1 MKKTNL
7 IAVIV
12 SMAIITLT
20 SCKKSKVEIP
30 VNNSADLQK
39 IQTFFDNN
47 KPKYESFT
55 VDASAGG
62 TITLA
67 SGTKI
72 TFPANSFK
80 NGSTVVSGNVTIS
93 ALDIL
98 KPSSMILGDRPTVT
112 DDGKMLESFGEI
124 IVNAKQNGNEL
135 QLNNNAEGK
144 APNVALAVG
153 AGRGAQRGDIPIWS
167 GDTVITSTSS
177 GHNHENQMVSVS
189 TQVRIPKG
197 VQWSQLPGQI
207 GSANATTSY
216 FNLDALGE
224 WRNVDALYSDPR
236 PKTTVLGY
244 FGNLFNTTNP
254 NYMGQEPSML
264 FFKTKTTNTL
274 VKLYN
279 VIFNPI
285 AGKEGLL
292 SYQNSMPIGQEGT
305 FLAITTKNG
314 KFYAELRDVTIPSPD
329 AGKNYVAFTFN
340 FSEVTETQLLN
351 LINQMNTK

>member
-144 APNVALAVG
+144 APNVA
-153 AGRGAQRGDIPIWS
+153 
-167 GDTVITSTSS
+167 
-177 GHNHENQMVSVS
+177 
-189 TQVRIPKG
+189 
-197 VQWSQLPGQI
+197 
-207 GSANATTSY
+207 
-216 FNLDALGE
+216 
-224 WRNVDALYSDPR
+224 
-236 PKTTVLGY
+236 
-244 FGNLFNTTNP
+244 
-254 NYMGQEPSML
+254 
-264 FFKTKTTNTL
+264 
-274 VKLYN
+274 
-279 VIFNPI
+279 
-285 AGKEGLL
+285 
-292 SYQNSMPIGQEGT
+292 
-305 FLAITTKNG
+305 
-314 KFYAELRDVTIPSPD
+314 
-329 AGKNYVAFTFN
+329 
-340 FSEVTETQLLN
+340 
-351 LINQMNTK
+351 